1 MVDRSYFDDLDRV
14 RVELVDP
21 VLDALLLDGELD
33 AVRLEWA
40 SDPFATASGELL
52 TIRVRARGE
61 ELQSYLWSP
70 DWGVDETKK
79 RIRRRLAGE
88 VEDFV
93 AESRFAWGQQRV
105 YLGDEDTPDVAGT

>member
-1 MVDRSYFDDLDRV
+1 MVDRSYFDDLDRA

-21 VLDALLLDGELD
+21 VLDALLQDGELD
-33 AVRLEWA
+33 SVLLEWA

-52 TIRVRARGE
+52 TIRIRARGE

-79 RIRRRLAGE
+79 RIRRRLAGD

-93 AESRFAWGQQRV
+93 AESRFAWGQQRM
-105 YLGDEDTPDVAGT
+105 YLVEDEAPEVAGT